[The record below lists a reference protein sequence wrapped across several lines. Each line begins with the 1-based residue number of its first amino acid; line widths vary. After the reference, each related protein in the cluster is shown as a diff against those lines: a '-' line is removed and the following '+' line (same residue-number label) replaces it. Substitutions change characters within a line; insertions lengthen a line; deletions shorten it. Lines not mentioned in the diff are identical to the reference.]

1 MELGSS
7 NGCWHEISSFPCL
20 KFIPFACHP
29 KFCDIP
35 AIFMALDSQTVQETF
50 IHLTAILKQ
59 MRKVVYMDQVHV
71 RFSIICKCCNTFFL
85 SAQSLLF
92 LQSSNVKVGRQYTL
106 KVLMA
111 EIFQLQSGETFC
123 ELTFYKI
130 KSNPPINKLLKRVT
144 FCICWFSWFISDV
157 ESECFFRSLGW
168 IQYLG

>member
-1 MELGSS
+1 M
-7 NGCWHEISSFPCL
+7 H
-20 KFIPFACHP
+20 
-29 KFCDIP
+29 
-35 AIFMALDSQTVQETF
+35 
-50 IHLTAILKQ
+50 
-59 MRKVVYMDQVHV
+59 QVHV

-123 ELTFYKI
+123 ELTFYQI

-144 FCICWFSWFISDV
+144 FCIC
-157 ESECFFRSLGW
+157 
-168 IQYLG
+168 